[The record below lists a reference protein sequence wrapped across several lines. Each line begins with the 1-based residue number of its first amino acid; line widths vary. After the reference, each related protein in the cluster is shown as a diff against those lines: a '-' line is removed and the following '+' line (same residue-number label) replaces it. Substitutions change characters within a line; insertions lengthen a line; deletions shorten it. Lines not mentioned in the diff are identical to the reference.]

1 MPDFIDPWVTVG
13 SIRKAYFYYQI
24 ISSKIPAEA
33 EFYSISPI
41 VMLSSSSLLCHVELN
56 HDSSSWELNAC
67 PKYRILLPRNH
78 VVSDKLKSK
87 KLK

>member
-33 EFYSISPI
+33 EFYSISPRL
-41 VMLSSSSLLCHVELN
+41 VCLL
-56 HDSSSWELNAC
+56 
-67 PKYRILLPRNH
+67 LLTMPR
-78 VVSDKLKSK
+78 
-87 KLK
+87 